1 MSDLRI
7 LVGDDHKVIFDG
19 IQSMLENTISVT
31 ELQYAASIEQIG
43 GALSR
48 EYFDLLVL
56 DLNINGTNSLDH
68 MSDFLEL
75 SPQTKILVFT
85 SYGNK
90 KFINKAKEAGAL
102 GYLVKNTGQQE
113 FCGVVNK
120 ILAGGVDFPQKAT
133 VDYKSQIDH
142 VLRVNMLEGVSEREN
157 QIISLVQDGN
167 SDQEIADT
175 LFISYNT
182 VRTHK
187 KNIFKKLDVRGNN
200 GLIKLLHQKSMGF

>member
-19 IQSMLENTISVT
+19 IQSMLENTISVD
-31 ELQYAASIEQIG
+31 ELQYAASIAQIRE
-43 GALSR
+43 ALSR
-48 EYFDLLVL
+48 DRFDLLVL
-56 DLNINGTNSLDH
+56 DLNINGINSLEH
-68 MSDFLEL
+68 ISDFLAL
-75 SPQTKILVFT
+75 SAQTKILVFT

-90 KFINKAKEAGAL
+90 KFIIKAKEAGAL
-102 GYLVKNTGQQE
+102 GYLVKNTDQQE

-120 ILAGGVDFPQKAT
+120 ILAGGTDFPQKVTA
-133 VDYKSQIDH
+133 DYKSQIDH

-157 QIISLVQDGN
+157 QIISLVQEGN
-167 SDQEIADT
+167 SDQEIADI

-187 KNIFKKLDVRGNN
+187 KNIFKKLVVSGNN
-200 GLIKLLHQKSMGF
+200 GLIKLLYQKNMEF